1 MLVQASVSNLVMEV
15 FPRPRGWVPAPP
27 DTLANSRSPK
37 TILSLTDRRER
48 QWEKNPAG
56 ILGGSSDDPQTL
68 EPAQLHGVGSGRHSG
83 RPLCQGNPQRAKT
96 EKPAAAQVGE
106 LSNVE
111 RGATRP
117 GRKDLTHPGRQDVAS
132 GEPHGLAEK
141 ISLTREGRMWQGKPR
156 SSTRVNR
163 VSRGPGT
170 SQRGPSYLRPDAVS
184 ALRDVSTFQ
193 PLFLG
198 IFVSRIPS
206 IQMLRFSRPCHL
218 SEVTVCVY
226 FSKFYTTHT
235 RIRDRVLP

>member
-15 FPRPRGWVPAPP
+15 FPWPRGWVPAPP

-37 TILSLTDRRER
+37 TILSLTNRRER

-56 ILGGSSDDPQTL
+56 ILGCSSDDPQTL

-83 RPLCQGNPQRAKT
+83 RPLCQGNPQRAKP
-96 EKPAAAQVGE
+96 K
-106 LSNVE
+106 S
-111 RGATRP
+111 
-117 GRKDLTHPGRQDVAS
+117 RQLHRSGSSRTLS

-163 VSRGPGT
+163 VS
-170 SQRGPSYLRPDAVS
+170 QRPRDQPEGPSYLRSDAVS

-193 PLFLG
+193 QLFVG

-235 RIRDRVLP
+235 RIRDRVSP

>member
-56 ILGGSSDDPQTL
+56 ILGCSSDDPQTL

-96 EKPAAAQVGE
+96 IKPAAAQVGE

-117 GRKDLTHPGRQDVAS
+117 GRKDLTHPGRQDVAGKAQEFYPS
-132 GEPHGLAEK
+132 EP
-141 ISLTREGRMWQGKPR
+141 REQRPR
-156 SSTRVNR
+156 DQPE
-163 VSRGPGT
+163 GPLLPPPRRCVC
-170 SQRGPSYLRPDAVS
+170 SQRRLNFSATFCWDFCFQNPKHPDATVLTTLPLIRGNS
-184 ALRDVSTFQ
+184 LRVF
-193 PLFLG
+193 F
-198 IFVSRIPS
+198 
-206 IQMLRFSRPCHL
+206 
-218 SEVTVCVY
+218 
-226 FSKFYTTHT
+226 
-235 RIRDRVLP
+235 